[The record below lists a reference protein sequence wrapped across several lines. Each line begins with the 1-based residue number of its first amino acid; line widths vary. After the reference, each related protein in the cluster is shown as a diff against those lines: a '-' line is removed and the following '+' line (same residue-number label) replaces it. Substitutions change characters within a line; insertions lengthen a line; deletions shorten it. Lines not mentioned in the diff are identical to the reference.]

1 MPGKRR
7 LLPREFSLGDAVR
20 CWTDAVPDLAED
32 LARVKAHGNEA
43 LFKIDF
49 AKPTDREALHRYRAT
64 LARFLMANP
73 SGLFGKVILRDALKQ
88 VDRSILAGALTKSRP
103 PDALANDSMRL
114 VMLLQMVVG
123 VNKAKTT
130 GSRLPQWLLDL
141 CGLLDASAVKLEET
155 EEDRGD
161 GQLDSE
167 PNLPS
172 SSRAG
177 SGPRRLLKRLSS
189 APSEPAPNE
198 SQQKAAR
205 KPRSV
210 DPVYWYSAATETA
223 HKQVGGSKALA
234 SCSVDASDP
243 SGFLKFTFPDGE
255 TWLSEVPCLDLVV
268 FTRPAA
274 SISPTMRRPAGPAKT
289 ETHPKVAMRGPPKSS
304 EWKLY
309 HTKVYSDARTRY
321 KRKVLA
327 SGGVVDDSASKAFAR
342 KECAAAKAVWPKRYR
357 GL

>member
-1 MPGKRR
+1 
-7 LLPREFSLGDAVR
+7 
-20 CWTDAVPDLAED
+20 
-32 LARVKAHGNEA
+32 
-43 LFKIDF
+43 
-49 AKPTDREALHRYRAT
+49 
-64 LARFLMANP
+64 MANP

-88 VDRSILAGALTKSRP
+88 VDRSILAGALTKGRP

-130 GSRLPQWLLDL
+130 GSRLPQWRLDL
-141 CGLLDASAVKLEET
+141 CGLLDASAVKLEEI

-210 DPVYWYSAATETA
+210 DPVCWYSAATETA

-243 SGFLKFTFPDGE
+243 NGFLKFTFPDGE

-309 HTKVYSDARTRY
+309 HTKVYSDARARY
-321 KRKVLA
+321 KKRSWRLA
-327 SGGVVDDSASKAFAR
+327 AWSTIPLARRSRARSAQLPRLCGRSGTAVFEGRALAWRYAR
-342 KECAAAKAVWPKRYR
+342 GPMDLWRNCVCREIRWIVN
-357 GL
+357 